1 MMEGKFNTIVQLS
14 NLTTVRADSCH
25 QLSCKIL
32 GGDAEFGAIVGGDA
46 ENGAKKLL
54 SVTRMKIALKVKYVR
69 LIARVALKKK
79 IKGSN
84 ANNQ

>member
-1 MMEGKFNTIVQLS
+1 MEGKFNTIVQLS

-25 QLSCKIL
+25 QLSYKIL

-54 SVTRMKIALKVKYVR
+54 SVTEEMH
-69 LIARVALKKK
+69 LIAPPSQNRK
-79 IKGSN
+79 SR
-84 ANNQ
+84 